1 MSNTLDTN
9 LFYLYLSNTV
19 VAFPS
24 LKKFVDDTYETQKYR
39 FYEKAKSNPYYNH
52 TLMSDRTLEMEVSMK
67 RAFGILLCSDEDEQ
81 LQKML
86 SDEFVKVF
94 PRIKPLMEKF
104 VWTAFQKV
112 VQNYMQDAQ
121 KKNMTDDELSG
132 VVFFVAYELMHKYG
146 LDCEDKEI
154 QQLFSMVE
162 KDVTGRARYAQS
174 PFVERIDALKVHD
187 MVVVPRHVRKTKE
200 TITTGN
206 HLTAF
211 TEWTNVMAS
220 GDPHQSKT
228 AMDMFMALNSYLD
241 AEHDDFWAA
250 QIYCGI
256 MGDIMSMDG
265 YSISMLLNNKDI
277 TKEEQE
283 RIFKIVAKGISFGTK
298 GLPFSSNEMPKIQVQ
313 QYVVGLLFYMLI
325 KNLKESRNFYFE
337 NNSETQFNELLR
349 SEREIV
355 ALKEELSEQSKAVSD
370 KQRYI
375 DALQAQI
382 DQLTAELSKDTKDAV
397 KPLMGEIS
405 LLRSEVSKMQQRLDE
420 ESEKTQELN
429 RLREFVFAMQQGEDI
444 VQEEVSLAELI
455 KGKNIYIFGGHI
467 NWRTRLKSN
476 YPSLNIMDGHNPSFD
491 EQQLLNADIVLLNTS
506 NMSHALY
513 YKVID
518 VLRKN
523 KIRFDYLGKY
533 INQNLLEQEIAEIL
547 KRI

>member
-1 MSNTLDTN
+1 MNNTLDTN
-9 LFYLYLSNTV
+9 LFYLYLSNSV
-19 VAFPS
+19 VAFPT

-104 VWTAFQKV
+104 VWSSLQNILQHYMETA
-112 VQNYMQDAQ
+112 
-121 KKNMTDDELSG
+121 KKTNMTDDELSG
-132 VVFFVAYELMHKYG
+132 VVLFVAYAVIHKHG
-146 LDCEDKEI
+146 LDCEDGDIKKLYTI
-154 QQLFSMVE
+154 VE
-162 KDVTGRARYAQS
+162 QEVNTRASFAKS
-174 PFVERIDALKVHD
+174 PFVERIDSLKVHD
-187 MVVVPRHVRKTKE
+187 MVVVPRYVRKVKE
-200 TITTGN
+200 YITSGD

-211 TEWTNVMAS
+211 TEWANAMATVQIPRTKIAN
-220 GDPHQSKT
+220 DMLKT
-228 AMDMFMALNSYLD
+228 FASSITEEA
-241 AEHDDFWAA
+241 DDFTNTMAF
-250 QIYCGI
+250 CGI
-256 MGDIMSMDG
+256 LADVMSAEG
-265 YSISMLLNNKDI
+265 YSINMLLNGKNI
-277 TKEEQE
+277 SKEEQE
-283 RIFKIVAKGISFGTK
+283 RIFKITAK
-298 GLPFSSNEMPKIQVQ
+298 EMGARRDEKPSIELQD
-313 QYVVGLLFYMLI
+313 YVVALLFYMLI

-355 ALKEELSEQSKAVSD
+355 ALKEELFEQSKAVSD
-370 KQRYI
+370 KQQYI

-382 DQLTAELSKDTKDAV
+382 DQLTTELAKDTKDAV

-429 RLREFVFAMQQGEDI
+429 RLREFVFAMQQSEDI
-444 VQEEVSLAELI
+444 AQEEVSLGDLI
-455 KGKNIYIFGGHI
+455 KGKTIYIFGGHI
-467 NWRTRLKSN
+467 NWRTRLKAN
-476 YPSLNIMDGHNPSFD
+476 YPSLNVLDGHNISFD

-547 KRI
+547 RRI